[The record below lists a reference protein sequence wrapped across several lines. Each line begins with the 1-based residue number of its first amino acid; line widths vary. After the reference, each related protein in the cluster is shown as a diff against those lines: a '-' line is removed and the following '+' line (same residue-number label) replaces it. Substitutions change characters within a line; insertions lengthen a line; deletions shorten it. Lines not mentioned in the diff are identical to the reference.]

1 MDSVIGPAFEK
12 LGPVVKIPL
21 ALSFNLKNCS
31 LWEIENMN
39 CLQSFSMDN
48 FSLWNYLKT
57 INFLTKHIVLKQFI
71 THAV

>member
-1 MDSVIGPAFEK
+1 MYVAEAGMKMKMPF
-12 LGPVVKIPL
+12 

-31 LWEIENMN
+31 LWEIKNMN
-39 CLQSFSMDN
+39 CLQSFSVDN